1 LKVPSKSFRVAA
13 ERIVRQESASP
24 TDVLGLLGSPT
35 EPRRAIA
42 SEQDEWDARLGALR
56 VIGEYDALAVVA
68 SKPAW
73 MTHAHNVSDRVA
85 LEDAV
90 VEAREEAARQGMAVQ
105 LRVPI
110 ALADG
115 RLSTEIMVVPLGHIH
130 GVEGVLL
137 ALRAGRGFNAADAA
151 RAASISTVLALEVT
165 RAAAAIQDTR
175 TRQQALGLFELARIG
190 LAERDLGERLPVMVE
205 ILAKSF
211 RHDVAQVWLLR
222 GGGSLR
228 LRAAHPH
235 EALVL
240 EIARPRDHAPL
251 ERALDGEVF
260 RLTGPSLRSWIRRTT
275 HELIIAPLRSGER
288 VSGLLALGRWSEG
301 YSGEDVEL
309 AAQCA
314 DVFASIVA
322 AERLVRSSHGAAP
335 REDVP
340 VDEAEGSLTGS

>member
-1 LKVPSKSFRVAA
+1 LEIPSKSFRAA
-13 ERIVRQESASP
+13 ADRIVRQESGSP

-56 VIGEYDALAVVA
+56 VLGEYDALAVVA
-68 SKPAW
+68 SKPAR

-90 VEAREEAARQGMAVQ
+90 VEAREEAARQGTAVQ
-105 LRVPI
+105 LRIPV

-115 RLSTEIMVVPLGHIH
+115 RLSTEIMVVPLGRIE
-130 GVEGVLL
+130 GVEGALL

-151 RAASISTVLALEVT
+151 HAASIGTVLALEVT
-165 RAAAAIQDTR
+165 RAAVATRDDR

-190 LAERDLGERLPVMVE
+190 LAEQDLRERLPFMVE
-205 ILAKSF
+205 VLAKSF

-228 LRAAHPH
+228 LRAAHPR

-251 ERALDGEVF
+251 ARALDGEVF

-275 HELIIAPLRSGER
+275 HELIIAPLRNGDG

-314 DVFASIVA
+314 DFFSPIVA
-322 AERLVRSSHGAAP
+322 MDRIGRSGHGAVP